1 MGLNLVKYE
10 GTYFWTGM
18 PSLSRGGANSYFW
31 GRYAPLKKKT
41 PKSGANI
48 GAIAGDLLILSLPIL
63 ASSLTLAFL
72 IVLLRFD
79 KQNQNDNDNKNSDNQ
94 EQEQEA
100 ENNDLE
106 SYYGTIPIQS
116 QWELIVLLS
125 LGAFFTSLYI
135 RMYIH

>member
-1 MGLNLVKYE
+1 M
-10 GTYFWTGM
+10 
-18 PSLSRGGANSYFW
+18 SDSSSA
-31 GRYAPLKKKT
+31 A
-41 PKSGANI
+41 I
-48 GAIAGDLLILSLPIL
+48 GCVGWLGHSLILSLPIL

-106 SYYGTIPIQS
+106 SYYGTIQS